1 MFKIGCKIYADANIR
16 ATITG
21 STWVE
26 RGSIRAK
33 GIL

>member
-1 MFKIGCKIYADANIR
+1 MFKMGCKIYADANIG
-16 ATITG
+16 ATNIG

-26 RGSIRAK
+26 RVSIRAK